1 MTSSTTD
8 QVLARAPHRHR
19 HRLRHLVEEQQVQL
33 HCLHVLGQH
42 TCDLFDVFQITCR
55 VYFARGSLQKF
66 HCQFNFAG
74 VPGVLRSETPY
85 WVAFWPRLATDRGGH
100 RWTLQEERH
109 RSPPDLSTPP
119 PPPPTPSLRDLLR
132 DTQAHRDIVSKQTKQ
147 TIPQF
152 FSENII
158 VSRNNGDANR
168 IYLFICFL
176 RRNTP
181 DPHWEPVKY

>member
-1 MTSSTTD
+1 MHGLPTDIVIGFDIWWKSSRFNCTACMSWANI
-8 QVLARAPHRHR
+8 LATCSTYSK
-19 HRLRHLVEEQQVQL
+19 LLVESL
-33 HCLHVLGQH
+33 L
-42 TCDLFDVFQITCR
+42 R
-55 VYFARGSLQKF
+55 RGILQKF
-66 HCQFNFAG
+66 HCQFNFTG
-74 VPGVLRSETPY
+74 VPGVLRSETPC